1 MISRSRF
8 FNSQL
13 SCEIRDSIL
22 SLGFFNEEKPP
33 DFSGGKTQKEK
44 KLYYLNISVN
54 RYSSLPVLLI
64 SSILQFV

>member
-13 SCEIRDSIL
+13 SCEIRDSIS
-22 SLGFFNEEKPP
+22 SLGFFNGEKPP

-44 KLYYLNISVN
+44 NYI
-54 RYSSLPVLLI
+54 I
-64 SSILQFV
+64 

>member
-13 SCEIRDSIL
+13 SCEIRDSIS
-22 SLGFFNEEKPP
+22 SLGFFTEKKPP

-44 KLYYLNISVN
+44 NYI
-54 RYSSLPVLLI
+54 I
-64 SSILQFV
+64 

>member
-13 SCEIRDSIL
+13 SCEIRDSIS

-44 KLYYLNISVN
+44 KLYYLNRSVN

>member
-22 SLGFFNEEKPP
+22 NLGFSNEEKPP

-44 KLYYLNISVN
+44 NYI
-54 RYSSLPVLLI
+54 I
-64 SSILQFV
+64 